1 MTASNTSKANTKV
14 DAQNQSSFVNQAYNS
29 ASIGELQRMKAEQDA
44 RNAAQKKNGHKP
56 KSHGFFGKLA
66 DSVLEGFGNAGS
78 GSAKY

>member
-1 MTASNTSKANTKV
+1 
-14 DAQNQSSFVNQAYNS
+14 
-29 ASIGELQRMKAEQDA
+29 MKAEQDA